1 MTHSQYFRDDYTVYP
16 SLSSFDDFPVTT
28 APPPT
33 LKRGD
38 VQHIF
43 QLTTR
48 LLSPGPLAPWPI
60 PNLPSPHID
69 PVGPINQI

>member
-48 LLSPGPLAPWPI
+48 LLSPGPLANTKPPFT
-60 PNLPSPHID
+60 PHRPSRPYQPD
-69 PVGPINQI
+69 IN